1 MSFSIGA
8 GSRPLGSRLSS
19 SLLAVS
25 TACIG
30 LVAFASGCSGQ
41 LESSDP
47 NGATGDPQMMN
58 NGAAGTGGT
67 VMNPTGNP
75 PPVVNTPEPTD
86 WYSAVQNTD
95 CSGPPTLERTRIR
108 RLSNVQFTNTVQAAL
123 GATIDPTTLP
133 QDAISSSTWFNTD
146 ATENTVN
153 VLLANAYFD
162 KGETI
167 AQTAAT
173 AAITA
178 YPCLST
184 QAAMTTCSSTFLAD
198 YGQRLFRRPLTT
210 DETTRYAGLLTEQV
224 ALDAPDVAVGT
235 VIRAMLLSPNMIFLT
250 ELGSSAAGEV
260 ALTPYEQASL
270 VSYLIAD
277 MPPDQAL
284 MQAAAAGS
292 LTTDRASHA
301 ARLLQTPAARAKFAD
316 FWTQYLPEGDLR
328 QATMLPTNVVA
339 AMDAEPDT
347 QFDKIVWDQGGAFKD
362 LLTATY
368 SYGDQAMSEIYGSM
382 TPDGTPGRSALP
394 AGERSGFVT
403 EPAVLF
409 TSPDSSEPHK
419 VIQRGLV
426 VRNRLL
432 CMTPAPPPP
441 NLIPNPADLITD
453 PNATARENY
462 ETFAADKPACAA
474 CHEGFQPYGLAFEA
488 YDDQGRFRDSYDNG
502 KPILTAGEIKN
513 AGDASGTYANAVELA
528 GRIGN
533 SQIGE
538 YCFARQYADYALGR
552 HLASNVDA
560 CTIKA
565 LGDTAPDSAVKQLA
579 VVLGERQASSNR
591 FHTVAAQ

>member
-1 MSFSIGA
+1 
-8 GSRPLGSRLSS
+8 
-19 SLLAVS
+19 
-25 TACIG
+25 
-30 LVAFASGCSGQ
+30 FASGCSGQ

-47 NGATGDPQMMN
+47 NGSTNDPQMMN
-58 NGAAGTGGT
+58 NGTAGTGGT
-67 VMNPTGNP
+67 VPNPTGNP
-75 PPVVNTPEPTD
+75 PPVVNTPEPMD

-95 CSGPPTLERTRIR
+95 CSGAPTLSRTRIR
-108 RLSNVQFTNTVQAAL
+108 RLSNVQFANTVQAAL

-133 QDAISSSTWFNTD
+133 ADAISSSTWFNTD

-153 VLLANAYFD
+153 VLLANAYYD
-162 KGETI
+162 EGETL
-167 AQTAAT
+167 AT
-173 AAITA
+173 AAAASAIAT

-184 QAAMTTCSSTFLAD
+184 QAAMASCNAAFIAD
-198 YGQRLFRRPLTT
+198 YGQRLFRRPLT
-210 DETTRYAGLLTEQV
+210 DEEKTRYGGLLTEQA
-224 ALDAPDVAVGT
+224 ALDAADIAVGT

-270 VSYLIAD
+270 ISYLIAD

-284 MQAAAAGS
+284 LQAAAAGQ
-292 LTTDRASHA
+292 LGTDRLSHA
-301 ARLLQTPAARAKFAD
+301 QRLLQTPAARAKFAD

-328 QATMLPTNVVA
+328 QATMLPANVVT
-339 AMDAEPDT
+339 AMGAEPAT
-347 QFDKIVWDQGGAFKD
+347 QFDKIVWDQGGSFKD
-362 LLTATY
+362 LLTASYT
-368 SYGDQAMSEIYGSM
+368 YGDTAMSEIYGSM

-394 AGERSGFVT
+394 AGERSGFAT

-409 TSPDSSEPHK
+409 TSPDSTQPHK

-432 CMTPAPPPP
+432 CMVPAPPPP
-441 NLIPNPADLITD
+441 GLVPNPADLITD

-462 ETFAADKPACAA
+462 EAFAADKPACAA
-474 CHEGFQPYGLAFEA
+474 CHEGFQPFGLAFEA
-488 YDDQGRFRDSYDNG
+488 YDDQGRYRETYPNG
-502 KPILTAGEIKN
+502 DPILTAGEIKN
-513 AGDASGTYANAVELA
+513 AGDATGPYATAVELA

-560 CTIKA
+560 CTIQA

-579 VVLGERQASSNR
+579 VILGEREASSNR
-591 FHTVAAQ
+591 FHTVVQ

>member
-1 MSFSIGA
+1 
-8 GSRPLGSRLSS
+8 
-19 SLLAVS
+19 
-25 TACIG
+25 
-30 LVAFASGCSGQ
+30 
-41 LESSDP
+41 
-47 NGATGDPQMMN
+47 MMN
-58 NGAAGTGGT
+58 NGTAGTGGT
-67 VMNPTGNP
+67 VPNPTGNP

-86 WYSAVQNTD
+86 WYSAVQTTD
-95 CSGPPTLERTRIR
+95 CSGPPTLARTRIR
-108 RLSNVQFTNTVQAAL
+108 RLSNVQWTNTVQVAL
-123 GATIDPTTLP
+123 GATVDPATLP
-133 QDAISSSTWFNTD
+133 ADAISSSTWFNTD

-153 VLLANAYFD
+153 VLLANAYYD
-162 KGETI
+162 KGD
-167 AQTAAT
+167 ALAASAAS

-184 QAAMTTCSSTFLAD
+184 QAAMASCSSPFIAD
-198 YGQRLFRRPLTT
+198 YGQRLFRRPLS
-210 DETTRYAGLLTEQV
+210 DEEKTRYGGLLTEQA
-224 ALDAPDVAVGT
+224 ALDAADIAVGT

-270 VSYLIAD
+270 ISYLIAD
-277 MPPDQAL
+277 LPPDQAL
-284 MQAAAAGS
+284 LEAAAAGTIS
-292 LTTDRASHA
+292 TDRASHA
-301 ARLLQTPAARAKFAD
+301 QRLLQTPAARAKFAD

-328 QATMLPTNVVA
+328 QATMLPANVVT
-339 AMDAEPDT
+339 AMAAEPDT
-347 QFDKIVWDQGGAFKD
+347 QFDKVVWDQGGSFKD

-368 SYGDQAMSEIYGSM
+368 SYGDTAMSEIYGSM

-409 TSPDSSEPHK
+409 TSPDSTQPHK

-432 CMTPAPPPP
+432 CMVPTPPPP

-462 ETFAADKPACAA
+462 EAFTAEKPSCAA
-474 CHEGFQPYGLAFEA
+474 CHEGFQPYGLAFES
-488 YDDQGRFRDSYDNG
+488 YDDQGRFRDAYPNG
-502 KPILTAGEIKN
+502 DAILTAGEIKN
-513 AGDASGTYANAVELA
+513 AGDATGTYANAVELA

-579 VVLGERQASSNR
+579 VILGEREASSNR
-591 FHTVAAQ
+591 FHTVVQ